1 MFYRARSTTKAIV
14 ASAGCVAMIVAAAPL
29 RAQDVDALGMERQAC
44 RELRL
49 SASYQEASDC
59 LAALWTGHRDELSRE
74 GRIDVLEQMAELCS
88 IAGAAEEAQRYYQAI
103 LSLDP
108 HWLPADF
115 DRMRAAWRRPILEA
129 YRARGYLTRSPG
141 LHNIAVLDFE
151 IADPFHD
158 DDLDLES
165 LATALP
171 TFISSYLQEALD
183 GLHFKGDDRP
193 LKMVSHRDRGIL
205 MQEIAVSQ
213 GLAADAIVN
222 AQSLPSER
230 IAQAGKLQAVQGF
243 LSGSILR
250 SPDGKVAIALRLT
263 SVETAE
269 ILCPQTVQGKGKDLF
284 KLLAKTLR
292 EWMEC
297 AIDGVE
303 LSDDAGPA
311 ELGPMAQGVQAL
323 EHYHEALELA
333 EAERFGEA
341 LDLAMAALE
350 LRPES
355 ENIAR
360 LVQVLET
367 QQTSSDVAATIEL
380 PRVDLEQ
387 EGASQ

>member
-1 MFYRARSTTKAIV
+1 MFHCAGSAR
-14 ASAGCVAMIVAAAPL
+14 AAAKAAAVLVMLVLAAPG
-29 RAQDVDALGMERQAC
+29 RAQDVDALGMERQNC

-59 LAALWTGHRDELSRE
+59 LVALWTEHRDALSRE

-88 IAGAAEEAQRYYQAI
+88 ISNAPKEAQRYYEAI

-115 DRMRAAWRRPILEA
+115 DRMRASWRQPILDA
-129 YRARGYLTRSPG
+129 YHARGYLTRSPG

-151 IADPFHD
+151 IADPFHA

-171 TFISSYLQEALD
+171 TFISSFLQETLD
-183 GLHFKGDDRP
+183 GLKFKDDDRP
-193 LKMVSHRDRGIL
+193 LKIVSHRDRGLL
-205 MQEIAVSQ
+205 MHEIALSQ
-213 GLAADAIVN
+213 GLAADALVN
-222 AQSLPSER
+222 AQSLPSEQ
-230 IAQAGKLQAVQGF
+230 IVQAGKLQAVQGF

-250 SPDGKVAIALRLT
+250 SPDGKVNIALRLT

-269 ILCPQTVQGKGKDLF
+269 ILCPQTVQGKSKDLF
-284 KLLAKTLR
+284 KLLAKALR
-292 EWMEC
+292 EWIGC
-297 AIDGVE
+297 AVEGVE
-303 LSDDAGPA
+303 LPDDAGIA

-323 EHYHEALELA
+323 EHYHQALELA

-367 QQTSSDVAATIEL
+367 QQTSSDVAAAIEP